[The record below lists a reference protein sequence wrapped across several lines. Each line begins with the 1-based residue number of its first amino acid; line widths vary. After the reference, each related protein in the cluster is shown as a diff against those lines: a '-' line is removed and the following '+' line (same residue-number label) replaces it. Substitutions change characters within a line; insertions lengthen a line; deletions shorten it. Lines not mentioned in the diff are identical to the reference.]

1 MFFKN
6 YEYFLA
12 IAKEGSLS
20 EAARKLYITQPAL
33 SNYLKRLEQKLG
45 IELFDHSSSPLKLTY
60 YGERYLSYLNQ
71 SIRLEQNMQKEF
83 RDIQNEQQG
92 KIRFGLALWR
102 GSVLLPLVLPVF
114 SKRFPL
120 VEYSFVE
127 GRSSFLQKELL
138 NGNLDFSIMNMP
150 ESINYDY
157 LVSEEITQERIL
169 LAGRKDHP
177 LVEAALRASRSNAGG
192 LYEAAGSGNSAP
204 DIGSKAGILP
214 HFDVRLLADET
225 VFLTSAGQNLTV
237 IVDNLFSQ
245 HDLDPHTIST
255 ANLTTAINLVS
266 VGMGFTFIPEGGA
279 GSLPDN
285 LALFTVGDGSELSWP
300 LVVLYR
306 KTDRISNHA
315 RTFIDTMKELFVI

>member
-177 LVEAALRASRSNAGG
+177 LVEAALGASRCST
-192 LYEAAGSGNSAP
+192 
-204 DIGSKAGILP
+204 DILP

-237 IVDNLFSQ
+237 IVNNLFSQ
-245 HDLDPHTIST
+245 HDLAPRTIST

-285 LALFTVGDGSELSWP
+285 LALFTVGDSIELSWP

-315 RTFIDTMKELFVI
+315 RAFIDTMKELFAV

>member
-20 EAARKLYITQPAL
+20 QAAKKLYITQPAL

-45 IELFDHSSSPLKLTY
+45 VELFDHNTSPLKLTY

-71 SIRLEQNMQKEF
+71 AVRLEQNMQKEF
-83 RDIQNEQQG
+83 RDIRNEQQG

-114 SKRFPL
+114 AGRYPL

-127 GRSSFLQKELL
+127 GRSSILQKELL
-138 NGNLDFSIMNMP
+138 NGNLDFAIMNMP
-150 ESINYDY
+150 EAVNYDY

-169 LAGRKDHP
+169 LAGHKNHA
-177 LVEAALRASRSNAGG
+177 LVKSALSASGNASGAALGAV
-192 LYEAAGSGNSAP
+192 SGTTFGTAFGP
-204 DIGSKAGILP
+204 LPCFDI
-214 HFDVRLLADET
+214 RLLADET

-245 HDLDPHTIST
+245 YDLSPHIIST

-266 VGMGFTFIPEGGA
+266 VGMGFTFIPEGGM
-279 GSLPDN
+279 GSLPDT
-285 LALFTVGDGSELSWP
+285 LSLFTTGENSGLVWP

-306 KTDRISNHA
+306 KTDRISHHA
-315 RTFIDTMKELFVI
+315 RAFIDTMKELFP